1 MKQESLQEELKGLS
15 PQLHD
20 LKQQNDGLRVPEGYF
35 DALEDSVLTRLD
47 TMGARRQAIA
57 GRRSGRGIRAWL
69 FRPQVI
75 AAIAAVFVVVL
86 SAKWFFAPMPPAV
99 QPVAVQTQP
108 TEEELIEAY
117 ILQNISDFEVDQL
130 ATLSKDREAEV
141 VAPPVT
147 PQQTPGLEGLSPE
160 AIELLLR
167 EMSDEELESIL

>member
-15 PQLHD
+15 PKLHD
-20 LKQQNDGLRVPEGYF
+20 LKQQNDGMRVPEGYF

-47 TMGARRQAIA
+47 TMGTRRQTIA
-57 GRRSGRGIRAWL
+57 GSVKRNGIRAWL

-75 AAIAAVFVVVL
+75 AALAALFVVVL
-86 SAKWFFAPMPPAV
+86 TAKRFFAPTPAAV
-99 QPVAVQTQP
+99 QPVVVHTQP
-108 TEEELIEAY
+108 SEEELIEAY

-130 ATLSKDREAEV
+130 AAVAKDREAEV

-147 PQQTPGLEGLSPE
+147 PLQTPGLEGLSPE